1 MRRGWYAFG
10 AVWSSPAAVRCREH
24 MICPLPRANE
34 MSALRGETR
43 RSIEAEE
50 GHYDLR
56 RHRHGAGDEDPGS
69 DSPSDE
75 RGADMAA
82 GCGYSGDAPAE
93 PASMARA
100 AAAGGL

>member
-1 MRRGWYAFG
+1 RYGSAI
-10 AVWSSPAAVRCREH
+10 AVRRLSHGAACREH